1 MIKDP
6 RRLAVV
12 IPCYNKVYWTQK
24 TINSLLECTAS
35 DLYLI
40 LVDDNSTD
48 DTWTFAR
55 DIEARMNCPEQ
66 IRFYYHKNETNI
78 GVNAAWNV
86 GLRTAM
92 ALQVEYICI
101 ANNDLLFTEGW
112 DIPLLDALDADYSL
126 ASPCSTEQALPADWP
141 TGATRH
147 VNPVSNVMNIL
158 GACFAF
164 KPALIEQIGYFPEEM
179 VMYYGDNI
187 IQDNCLRLGLKAGHI
202 YESYI
207 HHFFC
212 QTTKDLDN
220 SFWFPKDTEAYKKYN
235 RSLNF
240 KFTIGLRPTAQAESF
255 RKYLKPSLDA
265 LVGDFNTISVSDKKP
280 AASYNEM
287 LRWCKTPYLILM
299 HEDIVFTPE
308 LLSSIQHTIDL
319 HPDFGAIGLVG
330 PGLDGIN
337 KWSNEEDSYEV
348 ETLDSCLMVVRKDSP
363 ILFNAEVFDDLHLY
377 AEDYCAQQRAASGKI
392 WTIKLNAG
400 SKIDHASA
408 TWNELGSC
416 WGEYPKYREIFGR
429 MWPGVKTT

>member
-1 MIKDP
+1 MQKDT
-6 RRLAVV
+6 RRLIVV

-24 TINSLLECTAS
+24 TIESLIECTHS
-35 DLYLI
+35 DLHI
-40 LVDDNSTD
+40 VMVDDGCTD
-48 DTWTFAR
+48 DTWTYGKELSER
-55 DIEARMNCPEQ
+55 LNKDGQRV
-66 IRFYYHKNETNI
+66 YYHQNSKNI
-78 GVNAAWNV
+78 GVNASWNA
-86 GLRTAM
+86 GLRVAM
-92 ALQVEYICI
+92 ATQIEYICI
-101 ANNDLLFTEGW
+101 ANNDLLFTDGW
-112 DIPLLDALDADYSL
+112 DVPLLDALDSDYWL
-126 ASPCSTEQALPADWP
+126 VSPYSTEQGIPADWP
-141 TGATRH
+141 AGATRH

-164 KPALIEQIGYFPEEM
+164 KPALIKKIGYFPEEC
-179 VMYYGDNI
+179 VHYYGDNA
-187 IQDNCLRLGLKAGHI
+187 IQDACLRLGLKVGHI
-202 YESYI
+202 YDSYI

-212 QTTKDLDN
+212 QTTRELNNNYFFKV
-220 SFWFPKDTEAYKKYN
+220 DTEAYDRYK
-235 RSLNF
+235 RSFTF

-255 RKYLKPSLDA
+255 QKYLKPSLEELA
-265 LVGDFNTISVSDKKP
+265 GDFNIISVIDKRP

-299 HEDIVFTPE
+299 HEDVVFTSE
-308 LLSSIQHTIDL
+308 LLSSIEQTIAL

-337 KWSNEEDSYEV
+337 KWSNEEGSYEV

-363 ILFNAEVFDDLHLY
+363 ILFNAEIFDDLHLY
-377 AEDYCAQQRAASGKI
+377 AEDYCAQQRAAGGKI
-392 WTIKLNAG
+392 WTIKLVPG